1 MASTIIAGLRIAAS
15 ATGMAVFG
23 GAQKSL
29 VGLKNVTEQLRT
41 KQEALGQ
48 SIKRNMGTLAPS
60 TLAALNTEYLRLGQ
74 TIDRVTAKQ
83 ERLQSRLARREQL
96 SNNRADLRGQTKE
109 TAATAAV
116 VAAPLILALR
126 KGINFQDQLRDIRI
140 TAGFDATQ
148 EAELGKMIRST
159 SINARQETGDV
170 STGVGVLVA
179 GGLSD
184 LTALKEYTPIMAEVA
199 TATSASMEDLG
210 KSTIALRDSM
220 KISSTDYK
228 SAMNMIVAGSKAGQF
243 EMESMAKWLPELASA
258 YGGMGQTGTKA
269 VAELTAALQ
278 IAKMGAGS
286 ADEAANNYKNFLSK
300 LTSPDTIKA
309 FNDAGIDL
317 QASMRNM
324 AKDGLS
330 PMKSML
336 NIVETYLGNAGP
348 EAATKYKNALEIKD
362 QTERETA
369 LQRLDEAYKL
379 GELFRD
385 QQAMSFLRSGLAN
398 RDKMEQIES
407 ESTAAA
413 KQDVVGKD
421 FALRMDTAGSSLKSF
436 QIGMGELGLAISDGL
451 LPSLNELLKTVIPV
465 VHSFSGWIKENPAL
479 VSGLIKFAAGAVA
492 LRIGLLGVAYTANL
506 GMSGLNG
513 FGIVMSL
520 LSGKFSIL
528 RGAMVLGK
536 FGPFIKG
543 LRDIKPMMQSAGQGV
558 MWMAKGSL
566 ALGKALG
573 GKLVAG
579 LRLVGQAVLWLGR
592 ALLMNP
598 IGLLITGIAVGAY
611 LIYRYWEPIKGFFG
625 GLWTEIKAGFSGGL
639 TGILGLLVNF
649 SPVGLFYRAFAGVMS
664 YFGIELP
671 GKFTEF
677 GGMLITGLVN
687 GISNMA
693 SSLKDSV
700 IGIGSSV
707 KGWFT
712 ETLGIQSPSRVF
724 MGYGENVSEGA
735 AIGIAGQTGLIRK
748 AALGMVTATA
758 VTLSA
763 PQLAEAAPG
772 PFASQAQAFAS
783 ATQPAALAR
792 GGPMAG
798 APGDGGVTIH
808 LTQNFTISG
817 GSGGTQEQILSAG
830 RTSFDEFKRMLEKV
844 EYERKRRSYGP
855 T

>member
-671 GKFTEF
+671 GKFT
-677 GGMLITGLVN
+677 
-687 GISNMA
+687 
-693 SSLKDSV
+693 
-700 IGIGSSV
+700 
-707 KGWFT
+707 
-712 ETLGIQSPSRVF
+712 
-724 MGYGENVSEGA
+724 
-735 AIGIAGQTGLIRK
+735 
-748 AALGMVTATA
+748 
-758 VTLSA
+758 
-763 PQLAEAAPG
+763 
-772 PFASQAQAFAS
+772 
-783 ATQPAALAR
+783 
-792 GGPMAG
+792 
-798 APGDGGVTIH
+798 
-808 LTQNFTISG
+808 
-817 GSGGTQEQILSAG
+817 
-830 RTSFDEFKRMLEKV
+830 
-844 EYERKRRSYGP
+844 
-855 T
+855 

>member
-29 VGLKNVTEQLRT
+29 AGLKTDTEQLRI

-83 ERLQSRLARREQL
+83 ERLQSRLARREML
-96 SNNRADLRGQTKE
+96 SSNRADLRGQAKE

-116 VAAPLILALR
+116 AAAPLIVALR

-140 TAGFDATQ
+140 TAGFDAAQ
-148 EAELGKMIRST
+148 EADLGKMIRST
-159 SINARQETGDV
+159 SINSRQETGDV

-258 YGGMGQTGTKA
+258 YGGMGQTGPKA

-278 IAKMGAGS
+278 VAKMGAGS

-309 FNDAGIDL
+309 FDDAGIDL
-317 QASMRNM
+317 QTSMRNM

-451 LPSLNELLKTVIPV
+451 LPSLNELLKTAIPV
-465 VHSFSGWIKENPAL
+465 VQSFSGWVKENPAL
-479 VSGLIKFAAGAVA
+479 VTGLIKFAAGAVA

-506 GMSGLNG
+506 GMSGLNS
-513 FGIVMSL
+513 FGIVMSV
-520 LSGKFSIL
+520 LSGKFSLL
-528 RGAMVLGK
+528 RNAMLLGK
-536 FGPFIKG
+536 FGPLIKG
-543 LRDIKPMMQSAGQGV
+543 LRDMKPMMQSAGQGV
-558 MWMAKGSL
+558 LWLAKGSL
-566 ALGKALG
+566 TLGKALG

-639 TGILGLLVNF
+639 SGILGLLVNF

-700 IGIGSSV
+700 IGIGSSM
-707 KGWFT
+707 KSWFT
-712 ETLGIQSPSRVF
+712 ENLGIQSPSRVF

-748 AALGMVTATA
+748 AALGMVAATA
-758 VTLSA
+758 VNLSA
-763 PQLAEAAPG
+763 PQVAQAAPS
-772 PFASQAQAFAS
+772 PLASQAQALAS
-783 ATQPAALAR
+783 ATQSPALAL
-792 GGPMAG
+792 GGPTAG
-798 APGDGGVTIH
+798 VPSDGGVTVY

-817 GSGGTQEQILSAG
+817 GSGGTQQQIISAG

-844 EYERKRRSYGP
+844 EYDRRRRSYGP

>member
-29 VGLKNVTEQLRT
+29 AGLKSVTEQLRT

-60 TLAALNTEYLRLGQ
+60 TLSALNTEYLRLGQ

-83 ERLQSRLARREQL
+83 ERLQSRLARRELL
-96 SNNRADLRGQTKE
+96 SNNRADLRGQAKE

-116 VAAPLILALR
+116 ASAPLILALR
-126 KGINFQDQLRDIRI
+126 KGINFQDQLRDLRI
-140 TAGFDATQ
+140 TAEFDAAQ
-148 EAELGKMIRST
+148 EAELGMMIRDT
-159 SINARQETGDV
+159 SIKANQQQGDV
-170 STGVGVLVA
+170 VTGVGVLVA
-179 GGLSD
+179 GGLND
-184 LTALKEYTPIMAEVA
+184 LKALKEYTPIMAEVA

-210 KSTIALRDSM
+210 KTTVALRDSM
-220 KISSTDYK
+220 KISSEDYK

-258 YGGMGQTGTKA
+258 YGTMGQTGPKA

-278 IAKMGAGS
+278 VARMGAGS

-300 LTSPDTIKA
+300 LTAPDTIKA
-309 FNDAGIDL
+309 FDDAGIDL
-317 QASMRNM
+317 QTSMRNM
-324 AKDGLS
+324 AKQGLS
-330 PMKSML
+330 PTKSML
-336 NIVETYLGNAGP
+336 NIVETYLGSSGP
-348 EAATKYKNALEIKD
+348 AAANKYKQALEIKD

-379 GELFRD
+379 GKLFRD
-385 QQAMSFLRSGLAN
+385 QEVMSFLRSGLAN
-398 RDKMEQIES
+398 RDKMNQVES
-407 ESTAAA
+407 SSTAAA
-413 KQDVVGKD
+413 TKDVNGVD
-421 FALRMDTAGSSLKSF
+421 FALRMDTAGSSLRSF

-451 LPSLNELLKTVIPV
+451 LPSLNELLKTAIPV
-465 VHSFSGWIKENPAL
+465 VRSFSGWIKENPAL
-479 VSGLIKFAAGAVA
+479 VSGLVKFAAGAVA
-492 LRIGLLGVAYTANL
+492 LRLGLLGIAYTANL

-513 FGIVMSL
+513 FGIVMSV
-520 LSGKFSIL
+520 LSGKFSLL
-528 RGAMVLGK
+528 RNAMLLGK
-536 FGPFIKG
+536 FGPLIKG
-543 LRDIKPMMQSAGQGV
+543 FRDIKPMMQSAGQGV
-558 MWMAKGSL
+558 LWLAKGSL
-566 ALGKALG
+566 SLGKALG

-639 TGILGLLVNF
+639 SGILGLLVNF

-664 YFGIELP
+664 YFGVELP
-671 GKFTEF
+671 SKFTEF

-748 AALGMVTATA
+748 AALGMVAATA
-758 VTLSA
+758 VNLSA
-763 PQLAEAAPG
+763 PQVAQAAPS
-772 PFASQAQAFAS
+772 PFASQAQTLAS
-783 ATQPAALAR
+783 ATQSPALAL
-792 GGPMAG
+792 GGPTTG
-798 APGDGGVTIH
+798 APGDGGVTIY

-817 GSGGTQEQILSAG
+817 GSGGTQQQILSAG

-844 EYERKRRSYGP
+844 EYDRQRRSYGP